1 MDMGPVSLS
10 EPALFFMREKACRR
24 MQSFFTCGIVK
35 A

>member
-10 EPALFFMREKACRR
+10 EPALFFMCEKARHQ
-24 MQSFFTCGIVK
+24 MQSVFTCGIVN